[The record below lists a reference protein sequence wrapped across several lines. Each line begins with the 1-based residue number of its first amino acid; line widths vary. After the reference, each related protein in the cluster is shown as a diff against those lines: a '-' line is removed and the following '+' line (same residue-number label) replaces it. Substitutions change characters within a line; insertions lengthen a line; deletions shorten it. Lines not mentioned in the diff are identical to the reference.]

1 MARQTQT
8 ARPEGVLKAKT
19 ALASKQWTHQDLAE
33 AADIKTRTPISKFLS
48 GKRVESQYFIWIC
61 EALGLEWQDIAEPL
75 ESPQSADFHAPPIAL
90 ESVVQQVR
98 QQIQPYIQERCSKMR
113 VLDMEQSI
121 ALGTIYTEVNILER
135 VSGHRGMA
143 IADLLATCNLGA
155 NSLNPDFQQFD
166 RFGMGRIREER
177 VDGLKAVQRHRK
189 LLVLGKPGAGKTTFL
204 KRLAVLC
211 SEGKLHE
218 HRVPIFV
225 TLKEFAEAEGKP
237 DLQTYLTQSIDL
249 PLDLPIDLS
258 TEPID
263 PPVPALPL
271 IWQAGKA
278 LVLLDGLDEVRQSD
292 HGRVTQ
298 QIRDFSDHFPDNQ
311 FVMTCRIAAQ
321 EYTFES
327 FTEVEMADFN
337 RDQIRAFVGKWFKTK
352 QDSKKAESFLDKLK
366 GNPPIEEL
374 AKSPLLLT
382 LLCLLFGEA
391 AEFPANRSELYEEAL
406 EVLLRKW
413 DAKRNIERDRVY
425 KKLSRQRKEDLLSQ
439 LAYRFFERGEYF
451 SKQREVTAEIVQF
464 IRNLPGASEDE
475 ADLELDGAAVLRSI
489 ESQHGLL
496 MERARNIYSF
506 SHLTFLEYFVARQI
520 KEQGSEAMLQALVSH
535 LTEPR
540 WREVFLLTV
549 GMLLDSDRLF
559 QLMKQQIDGLGA
571 EDPKIQ
577 QFLSWVEQKSQSVD
591 APYKPAAVRAYYFDR
606 DLARARARVMAR
618 DRDRDFAQDLARAL
632 ARDRALARAI
642 DRTLARDLA
651 RDRARALA
659 RDRALA
665 LALARSLA
673 FARALARDLTRNRDL
688 VLDRARALARSLSL
702 VHALAIDLD
711 LDPELQSQIEQL
723 KGALP
728 TPSTGNRE
736 AFREWWQKHGLAWRK
751 ELRTVMIQHR
761 NIGTSWQFSNEQEGM
776 LQQYYDANL
785 LLVQCLNL
793 PDIVVTRSLRQEI
806 EETLLL
812 PIAHQTIDRL

>member
-8 ARPEGVLKAKT
+8 ARPEGILKAKR
-19 ALASKQWTHQDLAE
+19 ALAEKQWTHQDLAE

-61 EALGLEWQDIAEPL
+61 EALGLEWQEIAEPL
-75 ESPQSADFHAPPIAL
+75 EVPQSSDSQSASIAL
-90 ESVVQQVR
+90 ESIVQQVR

-143 IADLLATCNLGA
+143 IADLLATCNLA
-155 NSLNPDFQQFD
+155 TNSLMSDFQQFD

-177 VDGLKAVQRHRK
+177 VDGLKAVQRHSK

-211 SEGKLHE
+211 SEGKLYE
-218 HRVPIFV
+218 HCVPIFV
-225 TLKEFAEAEGKP
+225 TLKEFAEADGKP
-237 DLQTYLTQSIDL
+237 DLQTYMTQSIDL
-249 PLDLPIDLS
+249 PIELPSDLSSDSQSDLPS
-258 TEPID
+258 D
-263 PPVPALPL
+263 PPISTLPL

-292 HGRVTQ
+292 HDRVTQ
-298 QIRDFSDHFPDNQ
+298 QIRDFSDHFPQNQ

-352 QDSKKAESFLDKLK
+352 QDPKKADSFLEKLK

-475 ADLELDGAAVLRSI
+475 VDLELDGAAVLRSI

-549 GMLLDSDRLF
+549 GMLMDSDRLF

-571 EDPKIQ
+571 QDPKIQ

-606 DLARARARVMAR
+606 DLSRARARELSRDRAR
-618 DRDRDFAQDLARAL
+618 DLAQDLARAL

-642 DRTLARDLA
+642 DRTLARDLS
-651 RDRARALA
+651 RDRARSLA

-665 LALARSLA
+665 LALGRALA

-688 VLDRARALARSLSL
+688 ARDRARALARSLSL

-711 LDPELQSQIEQL
+711 IDPELQRQIERL
-723 KGALP
+723 KGAVP
-728 TPSTGNRE
+728 TPTAENRE
-736 AFREWWQKHGLAWRK
+736 VFGSGGSS
-751 ELRTVMIQHR
+751 M
-761 NIGTSWQFSNEQEGM
+761 
-776 LQQYYDANL
+776 D
-785 LLVQCLNL
+785 L
-793 PDIVVTRSLRQEI
+793 PGEKNCG
-806 EETLLL
+806 
-812 PIAHQTIDRL
+812 P